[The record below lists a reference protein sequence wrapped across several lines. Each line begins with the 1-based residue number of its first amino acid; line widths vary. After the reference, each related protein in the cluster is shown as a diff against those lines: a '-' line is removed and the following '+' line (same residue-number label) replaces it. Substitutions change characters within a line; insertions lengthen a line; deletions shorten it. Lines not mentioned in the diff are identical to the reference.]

1 MKGAASG
8 AQSRAVAARAL
19 DAVLC
24 QGRNLDAALQLA
36 GQAALRDRDR
46 SLAGALA
53 YGAARTHLRN
63 RFIIEQLASRPFRP
77 RDSVIVALISV
88 GIFALTESRRPDYA
102 VVSATVEAAVLLG
115 RKQLKPVVN
124 ALLRRYLRER
134 DALLAAADR
143 DTEAA
148 WQHPAWFIAAVQNDW
163 PDDWR
168 SILDAG
174 NRQPPMWLRVN
185 LSHGPRSDWAE
196 GLPEAPA
203 RMPVGMPAAVQLA
216 EPLAVTDLPGFSQG
230 DCSVQ
235 DVASQAAAVLLDPA
249 PGMRV
254 LDACAAPGG
263 KATHLLEYC
272 PGIAELVALDVAA
285 ERLQRVAENM
295 QRLSLA
301 ATLITG
307 DLLEPDKWWDGR
319 LFDAILLDA
328 PCSATGV
335 IRRHPDIRYLR
346 QSDDIEP
353 FTARQLLMLRTVWP
367 MLRPGGRLLYS
378 TCSVLRAEN
387 DGTVGRFL
395 AETDSAS
402 IVDIRPASPQEPT
415 VAGDHGVYWLPGRM
429 DNDGFYYALMRR
441 EYLATE

>member
-1 MKGAASG
+1 MKRTASG

-24 QGRNLDAALQLA
+24 QGRNLDAALQAAGLA
-36 GQAALRDRDR
+36 TLGDRDR
-46 SLAGALA
+46 SLASALA

-63 RFIIEQLASRPFRP
+63 RFIIEQLASRPFRS
-77 RDSVIVALISV
+77 RDSVVVALISV

-134 DALLAAADR
+134 DELLASIDP

-148 WQHPAWFIAAVQNDW
+148 WQHPAWLVAAVQRDW
-163 PDDWR
+163 PDDWQ
-168 SILDAG
+168 SIVDAG

-185 LSHGPRSDWAE
+185 LLRGSRSAWAVR
-196 GLPEAPA
+196 LPEAPA
-203 RMPVGMPAAVQLA
+203 SLPDAMPAAVELA
-216 EPLAVTDLPGFSQG
+216 EPLAVSELPGFSEG
-230 DCSVQ
+230 ECSVQ
-235 DVASQAAAVLLDPA
+235 DIASQAAAGLLDPG

-263 KATHLLEYC
+263 KATHLLEHC
-272 PGIAELVALDVAA
+272 PGIAELVALDVSA

-295 QRLSLA
+295 QRLNLA

-307 DLLEPDKWWDGR
+307 DVLEPDKWWDGQ

-346 QSDDIEP
+346 QSDDIAA
-353 FTARQLLMLRTVWP
+353 FTARQLLMLRTLWP

-387 DGTVGRFL
+387 DTTMGRFL
-395 AETDSAS
+395 AETDTAAV
-402 IVDIRPASPQEPT
+402 VDIRPASPPGPT

-441 EYLATE
+441 IGPATE

>member
-1 MKGAASG
+1 M
-8 AQSRAVAARAL
+8 
-19 DAVLC
+19 
-24 QGRNLDAALQLA
+24 
-36 GQAALRDRDR
+36 
-46 SLAGALA
+46 
-53 YGAARTHLRN
+53 
-63 RFIIEQLASRPFRP
+63 
-77 RDSVIVALISV
+77 
-88 GIFALTESRRPDYA
+88 
-102 VVSATVEAAVLLG
+102 G

-134 DALLAAADR
+134 DALLAAVDAGYGR
-143 DTEAA
+143 PA
-148 WQHPAWFIAAVQNDW
+148 WQHPAWFIAAVQHDW
-163 PDDWR
+163 PDDWQ
-168 SILDAG
+168 SILEAG

-185 LSHGPRSDWAE
+185 LLHGSRPDWAE
-196 GLPEAPA
+196 RLPEAPA
-203 RMPVGMPAAVQLA
+203 NLPGGMPAAVQLA
-216 EPLAVTDLPGFSQG
+216 EALPVTELPGFSGG

-235 DVASQAAAVLLDPA
+235 DIASQAAAVLLDPA

-263 KATHLLEYC
+263 KATHLLEHC
-272 PGIAELVALDVAA
+272 PGIAELVALDIAA
-285 ERLQRVAENM
+285 ERLERVAENM
-295 QRLSLA
+295 QRLGLA
-301 ATLITG
+301 ATLVAG
-307 DLLEPDKWWDGR
+307 DVLEPDTWWDGR

-346 QSDDIEP
+346 QGADIEP
-353 FTARQLLMLRTVWP
+353 FTARQLLMLRALWP

-402 IVDIRPASPQEPT
+402 VVDIRSASPPEPT
-415 VAGDHGVYWLPGRM
+415 VAGAHGVYWLPGRM

-441 EYLATE
+441 EYLARE